1 MEGYQLK
8 DGDDYAPSA
17 PPPPYHQVSQILRD
31 RDDERLRQKSENA
44 ARRKEIQMK
53 VVIGC
58 ICIVVV
64 LALSIIAIELQNLKN
79 ASPELKKIQGEVG
92 EQIVIIEGYL
102 EDLKNA
108 TQEIQEVKKMQGELR
123 EQIEDLKNA
132 NLDIQELKKMQGELS
147 EQIVIIENDLEDL
160 KNATPDIHYL
170 ILYKMVIVI
179 VINLLKL

>member
-1 MEGYQLK
+1 MEGYQNIN
-8 DGDDYAPSA
+8 GDDDA
-17 PPPPYHQVSQILRD
+17 PPPYHQVSQMLRG
-31 RDDERLRQKSENA
+31 RDDETLRLKSENA
-44 ARRKEIQMK
+44 ARRKMNQMK

-58 ICIVVV
+58 ICIICIVVG
-64 LALSIIAIELQNLKN
+64 LALTIIGIELENLKN
-79 ASPELKKIQGEVG
+79 ASPELKKMQGEVG